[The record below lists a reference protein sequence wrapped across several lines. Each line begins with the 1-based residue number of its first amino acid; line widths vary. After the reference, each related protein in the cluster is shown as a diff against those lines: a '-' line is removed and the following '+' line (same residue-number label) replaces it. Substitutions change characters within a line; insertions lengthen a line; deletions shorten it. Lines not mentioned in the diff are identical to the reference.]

1 MKFMNQLS
9 RNYRELTGIG
19 GLATP
24 YVGRQQHGV
33 FDMKKLL
40 AALLAATITFAVAA
54 PSFAYEIPN
63 CTFSDKSLCKTES
76 SSMDSG
82 ND

>member
-1 MKFMNQLS
+1 
-9 RNYRELTGIG
+9 
-19 GLATP
+19 
-24 YVGRQQHGV
+24 
-33 FDMKKLL
+33 MKKLL